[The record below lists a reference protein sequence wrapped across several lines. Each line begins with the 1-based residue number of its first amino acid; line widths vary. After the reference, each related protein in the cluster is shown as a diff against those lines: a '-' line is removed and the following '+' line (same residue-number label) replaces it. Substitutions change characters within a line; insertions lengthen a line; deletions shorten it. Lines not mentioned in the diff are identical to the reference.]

1 MIEKHFSGT
10 GASTG
15 LHVGRAIIVGI
26 IGGNMREKLE
36 PEDEKSALKTA
47 INDAIAS
54 TGNLIATLG
63 GAEAEILNIQNA
75 LLSDD
80 ALTETVWPQIEAGVS
95 AHDAWHSA
103 LDIEIAGYLASQDEY
118 FRARSTDLIDIR
130 DRVSAHFFGGPKPL
144 ALAGGEIIIAHDL
157 APSLFMEIEWSH
169 GGGIILGAGSTT
181 SHVAMLARA
190 KSIPMVIGVG
200 DIWKDLHGT
209 ILMDGGQGSI
219 IENPSSE
226 TKRLLSSEIKVQSSS
241 QAREIVAEDDGA
253 ITADGIKI
261 SVMLNIA
268 SLDDIATINANVCN
282 GIGLTRTEF
291 FVRDAIFHEDVQF
304 DRYVALLKWANG
316 RPVTIRTIDAGGD
329 KPLEGYTSPREANPF
344 LGQRGIRLSLLH
356 LDIFNIQLRAL
367 LRAAAFGPL
376 KIMLPMVTRPLDVE
390 DARAAV
396 SAVKLELLNAGVPF
410 GECELGMMVEVPAV
424 ALCPQIFNVDFY
436 SIGSNDLTQY
446 ATAASRDNGDV
457 ADYAD
462 TAHPGVMA
470 MIEHVADYGN
480 SAGKPVSLCGD
491 AGSDPHFIHALLKAG
506 IRTLSVPPAALL
518 STNAVIRSL
527 TLTERI

>member
-1 MIEKHFSGT
+1 MTEMHFSGT
-10 GASTG
+10 GASSG
-15 LHVGRAIIVGI
+15 LHVGQAIIVGI
-26 IGGNMREKLE
+26 IDGNVREKLG
-36 PEDEKSALKTA
+36 PEDEKSALQTA
-47 INDAIAS
+47 INAAIAS
-54 TGNLIATLG
+54 TVNLMATLG
-63 GAEAEILNIQNA
+63 GGEADILGIQNE

-80 ALTETVWPQIEAGVS
+80 VLTEPVWPQIEAGIS

-103 LDIEIAGYLASQDEY
+103 MDIEIAGYLASQDEY

-130 DRVSAHFFGGPKPL
+130 DRVSAHLLGGPKQL

-157 APSLFMEIEWSH
+157 APSLFMAIDWSH

-200 DIWKDLHGT
+200 DIWKDLQGA

-219 IENPSSE
+219 IVNPSSE
-226 TKRLLSSEIKVQSSS
+226 TTTLLSAEIKVQSSS
-241 QAREIVAEDDGA
+241 HAREILAKGDRA
-253 ITADGIKI
+253 ITADGVKI

-268 SLDDIATINANVCN
+268 SLDDIASIDAKACDGV
-282 GIGLTRTEF
+282 GLTRTEF
-291 FVRDAIFHEDVQF
+291 FVRDGILHEDVQF
-304 DRYVALLKWANG
+304 GRYVALLKWAKG

-329 KPLEGYTSPREANPF
+329 KPLEGYVSPSETNPF

-356 LDIFNIQLRAL
+356 LDIFKTQLRAL

-396 SAVKLELLNAGVPF
+396 NAVKLELLNTGVPY

-424 ALCPQIFNVDFY
+424 ALCPQIFDVDFY

-446 ATAASRDNGDV
+446 ATAASRDNGRV

-462 TAHPGVMA
+462 TSHPGVIA
-470 MIEHVADYGN
+470 MIEHVANYGN
-480 SAGKPVSLCGD
+480 LTGKPVSICGD
-491 AGSDPHFIHALLKAG
+491 AGSNPRLIHTLLKAG

-518 STNAVIRSL
+518 STKAVIRSL
-527 TLTERI
+527 NLTDRI